1 MRVRGTTLGVPV
13 WILLSIGAAVLSL
26 GVSRLALGRSW
37 GACARDA
44 YVAVF
49 VVWIGTAID
58 WAHEVLS
65 ELLETRRQAA
75 KD

>member
-1 MRVRGTTLGVPV
+1 MRVRGTTLDVPV

-26 GVSRLALGRSW
+26 GVSRLAVEESW

-44 YVAVF
+44 YLVVL
-49 VVWIGTAID
+49 VVWVGSAID
-58 WAHEVLS
+58 GAHKAVS